1 MTGVLVATEFSV
13 LRQRLVVRQ
22 VARVEQWAWTELA
35 AVAEP
40 MVRCGERR
48 VCQRRVG
55 ALGIVVDDPD
65 GEIGARIVQID

>member
-13 LRQRLVVRQ
+13 LQQRLVVRQ

-40 MVRCGERR
+40 MVRCGE
-48 VCQRRVG
+48 VSAAYVS
-55 ALGIVVDDPD
+55 D
-65 GEIGARIVQID
+65 E